1 METRMMLLGVGVVAV
16 VGLIVYAL
24 ISLKK
29 HLLLQYDYEIFAK
42 KRLFWLGVALLIFI
56 IAPIAIVSN
65 TSFNEEA
72 YVQRQLRKVN
82 QANNVRVDEI
92 ITKEHEKRLSGVAN
106 KLFKTLPSTDE
117 ILNNQSLREQY
128 AKQYLASYDVAYEVP
143 QKVIEATKME
153 AKEEAKKEKAK
164 ASENTKGML
173 LFVLGMFVCFSVIYL
188 VRTVMNVGFVLA
200 IPTMLLQY
208 VAALLFV
215 TIVGIVVYLIAC
227 FISDRNRR
235 E

>member
-1 METRMMLLGVGVVAV
+1 M
-16 VGLIVYAL
+16 
-24 ISLKK
+24 
-29 HLLLQYDYEIFAK
+29 D
-42 KRLFWLGVALLIFI
+42 
-56 IAPIAIVSN
+56 
-65 TSFNEEA
+65 
-72 YVQRQLRKVN
+72 
-82 QANNVRVDEI
+82 
-92 ITKEHEKRLSGVAN
+92 
-106 KLFKTLPSTDE
+106 
-117 ILNNQSLREQY
+117 
-128 AKQYLASYDVAYEVP
+128 SYDVAYEVP